1 MYGLI
6 NRAIESFATETYGE
20 DVWRRV
26 AGAAQPGLR
35 RIEAMLDY
43 PPDLTM
49 RLLDALSRDLD
60 RDLPSLLEDLG
71 TFLVS
76 GQGMVAIRRLLRF
89 GGHGYLDFI
98 HSLEDLPGRAR
109 MALPDL
115 NLPGLEVLDEGAG
128 CFRLNC
134 DAGMPGYGAV
144 MVGLLRAM
152 ADEYGALV
160 VLDYGGEAP
169 DGRETVWIVLVEQAF
184 AEARAF
190 ELVRS

>member
-20 DVWRRV
+20 DVWLRV
-26 AGAAQPGLR
+26 AGLAQPGLR

-49 RLLDALSRDLD
+49 RLLDALSRDRD
-60 RDLPSLLEDLG
+60 RDLPALLEDLG

-89 GGHGYLDFI
+89 GGHGFLDFI
-98 HSLEDLPGRAR
+98 QSLEDLPGRAR

-115 NLPGLEVLDEGAG
+115 DLPGLEVLDEGDG
-128 CFRLNC
+128 CFRLTC
-134 DAGMPGYGAV
+134 GAGLPGYGAV
-144 MVGLLRAM
+144 LVGLLRAM

-160 VLDYGGEAP
+160 LLDYGGEAP

-184 AEARAF
+184 AKAREF
-190 ELVRS
+190 ELVRA

>member
-6 NRAIESFATETYGE
+6 NRAIESFVTETYGE
-20 DVWRRV
+20 AVWLRV
-26 AGAAQPGLR
+26 AGLAQPGLR

-60 RDLPSLLEDLG
+60 RDLPALLEDLG

-89 GGHGYLDFI
+89 GGNEFLDFLT
-98 HSLEDLPGRAR
+98 SLEELPGRAR

-115 NLPGLEVLDEGAG
+115 DLPGLDLMDEGEGCYRLTCQAG
-128 CFRLNC
+128 I
-134 DAGMPGYGAV
+134 PGYGAV

-160 VLDYGGEAP
+160 LLDYGGEGPEGA
-169 DGRETVWIVLVEQAF
+169 ETVWIVLVEHAF
-184 AEARAF
+184 AKARAF
-190 ELVRS
+190 ELVRQ

>member
-6 NRAIESFATETYGE
+6 NRAIECFVTETYGE
-20 DVWRRV
+20 AVWLRV
-26 AGAAQPGLR
+26 AARAQPGLR

-49 RLLDALSRDLD
+49 RLLDALSQDLE
-60 RDLPSLLEDLG
+60 RELPALLEDLG

-76 GQGMVAIRRLLRF
+76 GQGMVVIRRLLRF
-89 GGHGYLDFI
+89 GGCEFLDFLT
-98 HSLEDLPGRAR
+98 SLEELPGRAR

-115 NLPGLEVLDEGAG
+115 DLPGLDLLDEGEG
-128 CFRLNC
+128 CYRLTC
-134 DAGMPGYGAV
+134 QAGMPGYGAV

-160 VLDYGGEAP
+160 LLDYGGEAP
-169 DGRETVWIVLVEQAF
+169 DGAETVWIVLVEQAF
-184 AEARAF
+184 AKARAF
-190 ELVRS
+190 ELVRQ